1 MATDAFGKGAG
12 EYGLLGSAMAVGSLG
27 GALLAAGRVR
37 VRLRL
42 ILGAAVAFGLAEIVA
57 GLMPGYVAFALWC
70 PVLGLSAITLLNS
83 ANATMQVESDPEVR
97 GRVMALYF
105 TVLAGG
111 TPLGSPVIGWIG
123 AHLGP
128 RWCLFV
134 GGAMVLVGV
143 AIAVLVKRY
152 AEARIA
158 RANAPVTRGTGDLV
172 LDLSAD

>member
-1 MATDAFGKGAG
+1 
-12 EYGLLGSAMAVGSLG
+12 
-27 GALLAAGRVR
+27 
-37 VRLRL
+37 
-42 ILGAAVAFGLAEIVA
+42 
-57 GLMPGYVAFALWC
+57 
-70 PVLGLSAITLLNS
+70 
-83 ANATMQVESDPEVR
+83 MQVESDPEVR